1 MEHKWWLPE
10 YMFYSA
16 LKITEIRVDLLVIYV
31 IEMKSRQYK
40 FNNSTLTLIFGDI
53 AESKSDVIVS
63 SDDTEITMS
72 GGVSARILSLG
83 GESIQR
89 DAQKKLP
96 AQLGDVV
103 VSSAGELQ
111 HQKYVF
117 HCITL
122 ERGKT
127 SELNNGQIISQ
138 EQMQNYI
145 LQHSLDKCFRLLH
158 ALDLKSIALPCI
170 GTGAARIPLSKIASV
185 MVDAI
190 ADNLAQTQ
198 KPIEVE
204 LYLYDR
210 YGKLDPIDYIE
221 IFESFAV
228 KSALYGMKLVR
239 ETEKQ
244 FEAEPIVSV
253 QEELSV
259 APTRDEMDHQVFIS
273 YSRRDIDKAKEITE
287 LLDSHSI
294 RYWIDQTGIYS
305 GVNYKEVIVDA
316 IDTAKVVLF
325 LSSVDSNASINVIR
339 ELGYAVRQNK
349 TIIPVMLDDTPYAKS
364 IKLDIS
370 DVDQME
376 ISDYEKFRSKLISSI
391 AYALKR

>member
-1 MEHKWWLPE
+1 M
-10 YMFYSA
+10 
-16 LKITEIRVDLLVIYV
+16 KITEIRVDLLVIYV

-53 AESKSDVIVS
+53 ADSKSDVIVS
-63 SDDTEITMS
+63 SDDNKISMG

-83 GESIQR
+83 SESIR
-89 DAQKKLP
+89 KDAKKKLP

-111 HQKYVF
+111 YQKYVF

-122 ERGKT
+122 DRERR
-127 SELNNGQIISQ
+127 SEMNNGLIITP
-138 EQMQNYI
+138 EEMQNYI

-158 ALDLKSIALPCI
+158 ALDLKSIAFPCI

-185 MVDAI
+185 MVDSI
-190 ADNLAQTQ
+190 AENLAQTQ

-210 YGKLDPIDYIE
+210 YGKMDPIDYIE

-228 KSALYGMKLVR
+228 KSALYEMKLVH
-239 ETEKQ
+239 ETETEVETETIASES
-244 FEAEPIVSV
+244 EAISV
-253 QEELSV
+253 
-259 APTRDEMDHQVFIS
+259 PTTRSEMNHQVFLS

-287 LLDSHSI
+287 LLDAHSI

-325 LSSVDSNASINVIR
+325 LSSVNSNASINVIR
-339 ELGYAVRQNK
+339 ELGYAVRQDK
-349 TIIPVMLDDTPYAKS
+349 TIIPVMLDDAPYAKS

-370 DVDQME
+370 DVDQLDV
-376 ISDYEKFRSKLISSI
+376 SNTEKFKTKLLSSL

>member
-1 MEHKWWLPE
+1 MCKP
-10 YMFYSA
+10 A
-16 LKITEIRVDLLVIYV
+16 LKITEIKVDLLVIYV

-63 SDDTEITMS
+63 SDDTQITMG

-83 GESIQR
+83 GESIRR
-89 DAQKKLP
+89 DAKKKLP

-122 ERGKT
+122 DRGQK
-127 SELNNGQIISQ
+127 SEMNNGLIIAP
-138 EQMQNYI
+138 EEMQNYI

-158 ALDLKSIALPCI
+158 ALELKSIALPCI
-170 GTGAARIPLSKIASV
+170 GAGAARIPLSKIASV
-185 MVDAI
+185 MVDSI
-190 ADNLAQTQ
+190 AHNLAQTQ
-198 KPIEVE
+198 KPIVVE

-239 ETEKQ
+239 EAETVSEPEPVVAVTEDT
-244 FEAEPIVSV
+244 S
-253 QEELSV
+253 L
-259 APTRDEMDHQVFIS
+259 PTTRSEMDHQVFIS

-287 LLDSHSI
+287 LLDAHSI

-339 ELGYAVRQNK
+339 ELGYAVRQDK

-370 DVDQME
+370 DVDQLE
-376 ISDYEKFRSKLISSI
+376 VSDTDKFRTKLLSSL

>member
-1 MEHKWWLPE
+1 M
-10 YMFYSA
+10 
-16 LKITEIRVDLLVIYV
+16 KITQIRVDLLVIYV

-63 SDDTEITMS
+63 SDDNRITMS

-83 GESIQR
+83 SESIR
-89 DAQKKLP
+89 KDAKKKLP

-111 HQKYVF
+111 YQKYVF

-122 ERGKT
+122 DREQR
-127 SELNNGQIISQ
+127 SEQNNGLIITP
-138 EQMQNYI
+138 EEMQNYI

-158 ALDLKSIALPCI
+158 ALDLKSIAFPCI

-228 KSALYGMKLVR
+228 KSALYGMKLIR
-239 ETEKQ
+239 ETETVS
-244 FEAEPIVSV
+244 EPEPVVTVTEDTS
-253 QEELSV
+253 L
-259 APTRDEMDHQVFIS
+259 PTTRGEMDHQVFIS

-287 LLDSHSI
+287 LLDAHSI

-339 ELGYAVRQNK
+339 ELGYAVSQDK

-370 DVDQME
+370 DVDQLE
-376 ISDYEKFRSKLISSI
+376 VSDTDKFRTKLLSSL